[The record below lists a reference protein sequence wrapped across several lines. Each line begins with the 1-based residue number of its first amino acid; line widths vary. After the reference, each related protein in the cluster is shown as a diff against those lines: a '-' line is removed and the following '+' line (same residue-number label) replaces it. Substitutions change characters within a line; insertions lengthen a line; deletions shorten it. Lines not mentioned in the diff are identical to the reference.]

1 MVLDNSKQ
9 VRRTLDTWAKL
20 NRLDE
25 VDAQENE
32 RDYIDDKRETNKHTR
47 TIKRLTDNL
56 IRMVERQPG
65 ELTQPQALSRLR
77 LDRYQVTHDEIV
89 SAVMGT
95 NRIEIKDKRLCLRH
109 KT

>member
-1 MVLDNSKQ
+1 MVLDNSKH

-32 RDYIDDKRETNKHTR
+32 RDYIDDKRETNKHAR
-47 TIKRLTDNL
+47 NVNRLVDNL
-56 IRMVERQPG
+56 IGLVERQPG

-77 LDRYQVTHDEIV
+77 IDRHQVTHDELMA
-89 SAVMGT
+89 AVMAT
-95 NRIEIKDKRLCLRH
+95 NRVELKDKRLCLRH